1 VGVIEDE
8 IVQKRREPYT
18 PSLLQHALPDLG
30 VTDLVAGTIK
40 QRQMT

>member
-1 VGVIEDE
+1 MLC
-8 IVQKRREPYT
+8 RF
-18 PSLLQHALPDLG
+18 LQHAPPDLG